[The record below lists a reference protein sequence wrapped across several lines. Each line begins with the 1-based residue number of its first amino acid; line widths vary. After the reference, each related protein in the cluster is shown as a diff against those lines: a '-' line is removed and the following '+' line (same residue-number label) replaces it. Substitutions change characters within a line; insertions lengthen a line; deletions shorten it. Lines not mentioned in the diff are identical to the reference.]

1 MYTFHT
7 QTTQAYFECRF
18 WTRTLS
24 MNWRQTHF
32 QSIHLLFFSR
42 VQLKNKTCKS
52 KHIFQQN
59 VQNMSRQNDYSCSS
73 DQRWV
78 FCNSVLLSGGRLAN
92 SGFGHSGTPSPLFQ
106 SLPLPPYPPS
116 FPPPLPPS
124 RSLWAPHLNQ
134 LGGLGSRQTI
144 WCIYISAKRS
154 SSSGNSFC
162 AFS

>member
-78 FCNSVLLSGGRLAN
+78 FCNSVLLSGGGGAMYVSVGLIIN
-92 SGFGHSGTPSPLFQ
+92 YITVLQLYG
-106 SLPLPPYPPS
+106 
-116 FPPPLPPS
+116 
-124 RSLWAPHLNQ
+124 SLWIRHHVVLINVRTKADRCLLGRQYAAWKKLNLHL
-134 LGGLGSRQTI
+134 QT
-144 WCIYISAKRS
+144 
-154 SSSGNSFC
+154 
-162 AFS
+162 